1 MKRIR
6 REYQNVALVATREV
20 RQIALYWA
28 RRCRKSTTLGDIAFD
43 EMSKEP
49 GRMVIAASASLLLG
63 KELVG
68 VTLSA
73 AEQAMIVA
81 NEAAA
86 MRSVFETGAAAE
98 NLEFKVADSNKD
110 KIVTGLTPDDFSE
123 MYHSSRME
131 LRLYFDRTHYSR
143 LQVIAPNPATARS
156 WRATV
161 LRDEAGFT
169 PKGFE
174 TELRNATD
182 PMMRDTPDLKII
194 YASNL
199 SSDDGHPY
207 FETTMPREITAE
219 TEDEQ
224 FPANPGGHL
233 YIGQHGILVHR
244 VALKDAYAAG
254 HKLFDD
260 VGQPMTYEQCRVFP
274 QFKSGWD
281 PTYALNHK
289 SGGAAAI
296 DLVALISAQR
306 RGVGQCNFV
315 YVETEGDFRLALG
328 LLRAS
333 LTNGPVGIGFD
344 VASTTGEMSTPS
356 SITVT
361 ENCAGERFQRL
372 VIVFKSKK
380 RVVMSSRLI
389 AIVEV
394 IRSRPVGGP
403 ARRLSIDASN
413 ERLAAEET
421 KDDLTPYIA
430 VELILGNAAVEPL
443 PPGYQDSINY
453 KTYQGDLYCAAI
465 NDGRTVLPPDKYVKD
480 DHRLPMK
487 DQGRYVCPVDTD
499 GKHGDTFDSGKQAE
513 YALISTSGAITPEI
527 LGKIRVQPS
536 RVVVR
541 RFKPRRLREILAQL
555 IPISVGRRLAA

>member
-1 MKRIR
+1 MKRER
-6 REYQNVALVATREV
+6 RPYQNFALVAVREV

-43 EMSKEP
+43 EISKES

-86 MRSVFETGAAAE
+86 VRTVFEDGARE
-98 NLEFKVADSNKD
+98 NELAFKVADSAKD
-110 KIVTGLTPDDFSE
+110 KVLTGMTQEDFAQL
-123 MYHSSRME
+123 YQSSRME

-169 PKGFE
+169 NPNFE
-174 TELRNATD
+174 SELRIATD

-199 SSDDGHPY
+199 SGNDRHPY
-207 FETTMPREITAE
+207 FEMTMPREVTAA

-224 FPANPGGHL
+224 FPANPDGHL
-233 YIGQHGILVHR
+233 YIGQQGILVHR
-244 VALKDAYAAG
+244 VALKDAYAAE

-260 VGQPMTYEQCRVFP
+260 HGEPMSYEQCRSFP

-281 PTYALNHK
+281 ETYALNHK

-296 DLVALISAQR
+296 DLIALLTAQR
-306 RGVGQCNFV
+306 RGVGQCNFT
-315 YVETEGDFRLALG
+315 YVENEGDFRHALE
-328 LLRAS
+328 LLIRT
-333 LTNGPVGIGFD
+333 LKNGPVGIGFD
-344 VASTTGEMSTPS
+344 TASTTGETSNPS

-361 ENCAGERFQRL
+361 ENQGGERLQRA

-380 RVVMSSRLI
+380 RVLASDYLSRIVQTI
-389 AIVEV
+389 AK
-394 IRSRPVGGP
+394 RPSGGK
-403 ARRLSIDASN
+403 ARRLCIDASN

-421 KDDLTPYIA
+421 RDDLKIHLP
-430 VELILGNAAVEPL
+430 VQLVLGGASVDPL
-443 PPGYQDSINY
+443 PPGYRDNINY
-453 KTYQGDLYCAAI
+453 KTYLGDLYCAAV
-465 NDGRTVLPPDKYVKD
+465 NDGRTVMPPDDYIKA
-480 DHRLPMK
+480 DHRLTTK
-487 DQGRYVCPVDTD
+487 DQGRYVCVPDAD
-499 GKHGDTFDSGKQAE
+499 GRHGDTFDSGKLAE
-513 YALISTSGAITPEI
+513 FALSGGGPFEYKSVPLSGRNRRGRIGSSRKGALI
-527 LGKIRVQPS
+527 
-536 RVVVR
+536 
-541 RFKPRRLREILAQL
+541 
-555 IPISVGRRLAA
+555 

>member
-1 MKRIR
+1 MKRTR
-6 REYQNVALVATREV
+6 REYQKVALAAVRQV

-86 MRSVFETGAAAE
+86 VRNVFETGAGE
-98 NLEFKVADSNKD
+98 NALDFQVADSTKD
-110 KIVTGLTPDDFSE
+110 KIVRGLSAEDFAE
-123 MYHSSRME
+123 LYQSSRME
-131 LRLYFDRTHYSR
+131 LRLYFDKTKYSR

-156 WRATV
+156 WRALV

-169 PKGFE
+169 NPNFE

-182 PMMRDTPDLKII
+182 PMMRDTPDLKMI

-199 SSDDGHPY
+199 SSNDRHPY

-219 TEDEQ
+219 TEDAQ
-224 FPANPGGHL
+224 FPASPAGHL

-254 HKLFDD
+254 HLLYDD
-260 VGQPMTYEQCRVFP
+260 SGAAMTYEQCRQFP

-289 SGGAAAI
+289 AGGAAAI
-296 DLVALISAQR
+296 DLIALLSAQR
-306 RGVGQCNFV
+306 RGIGQCNFV
-315 YVETEGDFRLALG
+315 YVENEGDFRRALVLLAATLKN
-328 LLRAS
+328 A
-333 LTNGPVGIGFD
+333 PVAIGFD
-344 VASTTGEMSTPS
+344 VASTTGETSNPS

-361 ENCAGERFQRL
+361 ENLGGERFERL

-380 RVVMSSRLI
+380 RAVMSDYLTR
-389 AIVEV
+389 VV
-394 IRSRPVGGP
+394 QTVRSRPAGGP
-403 ARRLSIDASN
+403 PRCLCIDASN

-421 KDDLTPYIA
+421 KDDLMPIIP
-430 VELILGNAAVEPL
+430 VRLVLGGASVDPL
-443 PPGYQDSINY
+443 PAGYKDAINY
-453 KTYQGDLYCAAI
+453 KTYLGDLYCAAV
-465 NDGRTVLPPDKYVKD
+465 NEGRTVLPPDDYIKA
-480 DHRLPMK
+480 DHRLPVK
-487 DQGRYVCPVDTD
+487 DQGRYHCQPDAD
-499 GKHGDTFDSGKQAE
+499 GRHGDTFDSGKLAE
-513 YALISTSGAITPEI
+513 FGFADQNAGAMDNETIALMKADNSVTSPLMT
-527 LGKIRVQPS
+527 R
-536 RVVVR
+536 
-541 RFKPRRLREILAQL
+541 PRREPLL
-555 IPISVGRRLAA
+555 SRRLS

>member
-6 REYQNVALVATREV
+6 RPYQNVALVAVREV

-86 MRSVFETGAAAE
+86 VRTVFETGAKE
-98 NLEFKVADSNKD
+98 NDLSFKVADSSKD
-110 KIVTGLTPDDFSE
+110 KLLTGLTPEDFAE
-123 MYHSSRME
+123 LYQSSRME
-131 LRLYFDRTHYSR
+131 LRLYFDQTHFSR

-169 PKGFE
+169 NANFE
-174 TELRNATD
+174 NELRIATD

-199 SSDDGHPY
+199 SGNDRHPY
-207 FETTMPREITAE
+207 FEMTMPREITAA

-224 FPANPGGHL
+224 FPANPDGHL
-233 YIGQHGILVHR
+233 YIGQQGILCHR
-244 VALKDAYAAG
+244 VALKDAYAAD

-260 VGQPMTYEQCRVFP
+260 HGQPMTYAQCQKFP

-281 PTYALNHK
+281 ETYALNHK

-296 DLVALISAQR
+296 DLIALLSAQR
-306 RGVGQCNFV
+306 RGVGQCNFT
-315 YVETEGDFRLALG
+315 YVENEGDFRRACEALIYT
-328 LLRAS
+328 LRD
-333 LTNGPVGIGFD
+333 GPVGIGFD
-344 VASTTGEMSTPS
+344 TASTTEEKSNPS

-361 ENCAGERFQRL
+361 ENLGGERFARAI
-372 VIVFKSKK
+372 IVFKSKK
-380 RVVMSSRLI
+380 RAVMSDYLQR
-389 AIVEV
+389 IVKVVRARE
-394 IRSRPVGGP
+394 SGGP
-403 ARRLSIDASN
+403 ARRLCIDASN

-421 KDDLTPYIA
+421 KDDLVAFIP
-430 VELILGNAAVEPL
+430 VELVLGGSGVDPL
-443 PPGYQDSINY
+443 PAGYKDAINY
-453 KTYQGDLYCAAI
+453 KTLLGDLYSAAV
-465 NDGRTVLPPDKYVKD
+465 NEGRTVLPPDDYVKA
-480 DHRLPMK
+480 DHRLPIK
-487 DQGRYVCPVDTD
+487 DAGRYQCPVDND
-499 GKHGDTFDSGKQAE
+499 GRHGDTFDSGKLAE
-513 YALISTSGAITPEI
+513 WALFSSKGGAITAETLAKMQAATP
-527 LGKIRVQPS
+527 RPS
-536 RVVVR
+536 IAGRPH
-541 RFKPRRLREILAQL
+541 FKPRRLVTA
-555 IPISVGRRLAA
+555 

>member
-1 MKRIR
+1 VKRIR
-6 REYQNVALVATREV
+6 REYQNVALVAVREV

-43 EMSKEP
+43 EMSKES

-73 AEQAMIVA
+73 AEQAMLVM

-86 MRSVFETGAAAE
+86 VRTVFETGADE
-98 NLEFKVADSNKD
+98 NKLSFQVADSSTD
-110 KIVTGLTPDDFSE
+110 KLLKGLTPEDFAE
-123 MYHSSRME
+123 LYQSSRME
-131 LRLYFDRTHYSR
+131 LRLYFDKTHFSR

-169 PKGFE
+169 NANFE
-174 TELRNATD
+174 TELRMATD

-199 SSDDGHPY
+199 SSNDRHPY

-224 FPANPGGHL
+224 FPANPAGHL
-233 YIGQHGILVHR
+233 YIGQHGILIHR

-260 VGQPMTYEQCRVFP
+260 HSQPMTYEQCRMFP

-281 PTYALNHK
+281 GTYALNHK

-296 DLVALISAQR
+296 DLIALLSAQR
-306 RGVGQCNFV
+306 RGIGQSHFV
-315 YVETEGDFRLALG
+315 FVETESDARRAFD
-328 LLRAS
+328 LLRGS
-333 LTNGPVGIGFD
+333 LRDGPVGVGFD
-344 VASTTGEMSTPS
+344 VASTTGEMSNPS
-356 SITVT
+356 SITFT
-361 ENCAGERFQRL
+361 ENVSGERFQRL
-372 VIVFKSKK
+372 VLVFKSKK
-380 RVVMSSRLI
+380 RAVMSDYLQRG
-389 AIVEV
+389 VRVVRE
-394 IRSRPVGGP
+394 RPAGGP
-403 ARRLSIDASN
+403 ARRLCIDASN

-421 KDDLTPYIA
+421 KDDLSPLIPI
-430 VELILGNAAVEPL
+430 ELILGNAKVEPK
-443 PPGYQDSINY
+443 PTGYGNDINY
-453 KTYQGDLYCAAI
+453 KTYQGDLYCAAV
-465 NDGRTVLPPDKYVKD
+465 NEGRTVLPADDYIKQ

-487 DQGRYVCPVDTD
+487 AQGKYTCPVDSD
-499 GKHGDTFDSGKQAE
+499 GRHGDTFDSGKQAE
-513 YALISTSGAITPEI
+513 YALMDRPLNLWCAT
-527 LGKIRVQPS
+527 V
-536 RVVVR
+536 
-541 RFKPRRLREILAQL
+541 
-555 IPISVGRRLAA
+555 

>member
-1 MKRIR
+1 MKRER
-6 REYQNVALVATREV
+6 RQYQNVALVAVREV

-43 EMSKEP
+43 ELSKEP

-81 NEAAA
+81 GEAEA
-86 MRSVFETGAAAE
+86 MRQVFEAGAATQ
-98 NLEFKVADSNKD
+98 NLDLQVANRNTG
-110 KIVTGLTPDDFSE
+110 KIVKGWTPEDLTE
-123 MYHSSRME
+123 MYGTSSME
-131 LRLYFDRTHYSR
+131 FRLFFDRTRYSR

-169 PKGFE
+169 SPNFE

-182 PMMRDTPDLKII
+182 PMMRDTSDLKII

-199 SSDDGHPY
+199 SSNDRHPY

-254 HKLFDD
+254 HKLYDD
-260 VGQPMTYEQCRVFP
+260 VGQPMSYEQCRVFP

-281 PTYALNHK
+281 GTYALNHK

-306 RGVGQCNFV
+306 RGVGQCNFI
-315 YVETEGDFRLALG
+315 YVETEADFIRALQ
-328 LLRAS
+328 LLRAV
-333 LTNGPVGIGFD
+333 LTDGPVGIGFD
-344 VASTTGEMSTPS
+344 VASTTSEMSNPS

-361 ENCAGERFQRL
+361 ENVGGERFQRL
-372 VIVFKSKK
+372 VVVFKSKK
-380 RVVMSSRLI
+380 RQVMSDRLQ
-389 AIVEV
+389 AIVAV
-394 IRSRPVGGP
+394 IRERPAGGP
-403 ARRLSIDASN
+403 ARRLCIDASN

-421 KDDLTPYIA
+421 KDDLSAFIP
-430 VELILGNAAVEPL
+430 VELILGNATVDPR
-443 PPGYQDSINY
+443 PSGYENEINY
-453 KTYQGDLYCAAI
+453 KTYQGDLYCAAV
-465 NDGRTVLPPDKYVKD
+465 NEGRTALPPDKYVKD
-480 DHRLPMK
+480 DQRLPMK
-487 DQGRYVCPVDTD
+487 DQGRYVCPVDAD
-499 GKHGDTFDSGKQAE
+499 GRHGDTFDSGKQAE
-513 YALISTSGAITPEI
+513 YALISNAAGAITEET
-527 LGKIRVQPS
+527 LKMMKFGTRS
-536 RVVVR
+536 TTRMGT
-541 RFKPRRLREILAQL
+541 FTPRRLA
-555 IPISVGRRLAA
+555 

>member
-1 MKRIR
+1 MKRER
-6 REYQNVALVATREV
+6 RPYQNVALVAVRQV

-43 EMSKEP
+43 EISKEQ

-86 MRSVFETGAAAE
+86 VRTVFEDGARE
-98 NLEFKVADSNKD
+98 NSLAFKVADSAKD
-110 KIVTGLTPDDFSE
+110 KLMTGLTPEDFAE
-123 MYHSSRME
+123 LYQSSRME

-169 PKGFE
+169 NPNFE
-174 TELRNATD
+174 NELRIATD

-199 SSDDGHPY
+199 SGNDRHPY
-207 FETTMPREITAE
+207 FEMTMPREVTAA

-224 FPANPGGHL
+224 FPANPEGHL
-233 YIGQHGILVHR
+233 YIGQQGILIHR

-260 VGQPMTYEQCRVFP
+260 HGKPMTYEQCLAFP
-274 QFKSGWD
+274 QFRSGMD
-281 PTYALNHK
+281 ETYKLNHK

-296 DLVALISAQR
+296 DLIALLTAQR
-306 RGVGQCNFV
+306 RGIGQCNFT
-315 YVETEGDFRLALG
+315 YVENEGDFRHALELLKRTVKNGMVG
-328 LLRAS
+328 L
-333 LTNGPVGIGFD
+333 GFD
-344 VASTTGEMSTPS
+344 VASTTNETSNPS

-361 ENCAGERFQRL
+361 ENVGGERFQRS

-380 RVVMSSRLI
+380 RAVMSDYLRRI
-389 AIVEV
+389 ATT
-394 IRSRPVGGP
+394 VGGRSEGGKP
-403 ARRLSIDASN
+403 RRLCIDASN

-421 KDDLTPYIA
+421 KDDLNSLIP
-430 VELILGNAAVEPL
+430 VELVLGGATVEPL
-443 PPGYQDSINY
+443 PSGYRDPINY
-453 KTYQGDLYCAAI
+453 KTFLGDMYCAAV
-465 NDGRTVLPPDKYVKD
+465 NDGRTVLPPDDYIKA
-480 DHRLPMK
+480 DHRLPTK
-487 DQGRYVCPVDTD
+487 DQGRYVTVPD
-499 GKHGDTFDSGKQAE
+499 GDGRHGDTFDSGKLAE
-513 YALISTSGAITPEI
+513 YALNRGGPFAYKAVEI
-527 LGKIRVQPS
+527 PGRAKS
-536 RVVVR
+536 RIG
-541 RFKPRRLREILAQL
+541 PRT
-555 IPISVGRRLAA
+555 GRRKGTLV

>member
-1 MKRIR
+1 MKRER
-6 REYQNVALVATREV
+6 RPYQNVALVAVRQV

-43 EMSKEP
+43 EISKEH

-86 MRSVFETGAAAE
+86 VRTVFEDGARE
-98 NLEFKVADSNKD
+98 NELSFKVADSARD
-110 KIVTGLTPDDFSE
+110 KLMTGLTPEDFAQL
-123 MYHSSRME
+123 YQSSRME

-169 PKGFE
+169 NPNFE
-174 TELRNATD
+174 NELRIATD

-199 SSDDGHPY
+199 SGNDRHPY
-207 FETTMPREITAE
+207 FEMTMPREITAS
-219 TEDEQ
+219 TEDDQ
-224 FPANPGGHL
+224 FQANPDGHL
-233 YIGQHGILVHR
+233 YIGQQGILIHR

-260 VGQPMTYEQCRVFP
+260 HGQPMTYAQCLAFP
-274 QFKSGWD
+274 QFRSGMD
-281 PTYALNHK
+281 ETYKLNHK

-296 DLVALISAQR
+296 DLIALLTAQR
-306 RGVGQCNFV
+306 RGIGQCNFT
-315 YVETEGDFRLALG
+315 YVESEGDFRHALE
-328 LLRAS
+328 LLKRT
-333 LTNGPVGIGFD
+333 LKNGMVGMGFD
-344 VASTTGEMSTPS
+344 VASTTNEMSNPS

-361 ENCAGERFQRL
+361 EIMGGERFQRA

-380 RVVMSSRLI
+380 RVVMSDYLRRL
-389 AIVEV
+389 VKTV
-394 IRSRPVGGP
+394 KDRPAGGG
-403 ARRLSIDASN
+403 ARRLCIDASN

-421 KDDLTPYIA
+421 KDDLNSLIP
-430 VELILGNAAVEPL
+430 VELVLGGATVEPL
-443 PPGYQDSINY
+443 PSGYRDAINY
-453 KTYQGDLYCAAI
+453 KTYLGDLYCAAV
-465 NDGRTVLPPDKYVKD
+465 NDGRTVLPPADYIKD
-480 DHRLPMK
+480 DHRLPIK
-487 DQGRYVCPVDTD
+487 DQGKYSCVPDVEGR
-499 GKHGDTFDSGKQAE
+499 HGDTFDSGKQAE
-513 YALISTSGAITPEI
+513 YALSRGGPFAYRAVGLP
-527 LGKIRVQPS
+527 GRAPS
-536 RVVVR
+536 RIGTR
-541 RFKPRRLREILAQL
+541 T
-555 IPISVGRRLAA
+555 GRRRGVLV